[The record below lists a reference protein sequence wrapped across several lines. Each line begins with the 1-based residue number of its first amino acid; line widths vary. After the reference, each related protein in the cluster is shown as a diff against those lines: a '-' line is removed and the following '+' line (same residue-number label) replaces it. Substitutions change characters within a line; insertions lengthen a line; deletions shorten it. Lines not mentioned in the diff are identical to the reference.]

1 MLLLNK
7 NPLDSLANWH
17 DINLVINKGVVL
29 NPDSIVQSTPET
41 LVAQQLAAY
50 NAHHLEAF
58 LEPYADDVAIYD
70 FPAQLLWSG
79 KEEMRKNYQFL
90 RKMPDLHCRLLN
102 RMVQGNTVVDHEEVW
117 GFGEKPIYGV
127 VVYQIKNGKIASVHF
142 SQ

>member
-1 MLLLNK
+1 
-7 NPLDSLANWH
+7 
-17 DINLVINKGVVL
+17 
-29 NPDSIVQSTPET
+29 
-41 LVAQQLAAY
+41 
-50 NAHHLEAF
+50 
-58 LEPYADDVAIYD
+58 
-70 FPAQLLWSG
+70 
-79 KEEMRKNYQFL
+79 MRRNYQFL